1 MVPATSPKISRVPGY
16 SGYPLFTK
24 LLRIRGCHPSRQRFP
39 SPVLLLFVIRMKVRY
54 PERAVTRSV
63 WARPSSIASTKGFT
77 IVFSSSGY
85 LDVSVHRV
93 RSYDKVPRLPRGGSP
108 HSDIHGSKP
117 VCGSPWLFAAYRVF
131 RRFLKPR
138 HPPSALDYFLYSFT
152 RTSSSVRD
160 CSVSRVKDLMSRA
173 ACVSSSLS
181 AFCRTSWRITE
192 SNR

>member
-1 MVPATSPKISRVPGY
+1 MSRATPDRPCRKESYGY
-16 SGYPLFTK
+16 G
-24 LLRIRGCHPSRQRFP
+24 
-39 SPVLLLFVIRMKVRY
+39 
-54 PERAVTRSV
+54 AVTLAAGVFHRLFSLYLPCVTGVHYPAAALTAPV
-63 WARPSSIASTKGFT
+63 WARPCSIASTGGFT
-77 IVFSSSGY
+77 VVFSSSGY

-160 CSVSRVKDLMSRA
+160 CSVSRVKDLLSLA
-173 ACVSSSLS
+173 ACVSSFHAAS
-181 AFCRTSWRITE
+181 CRTSWRITE